1 MVMVSILKDIP
12 IDGVKIIPCRIAV
25 GQRGVVK
32 SFLLAGDAHRVI
44 LVDTGASDA
53 DADIIMDAIK
63 DMGHRHEDLELCV
76 LTHRHGD
83 HTGGLKKLKKTLKFE
98 VMAHE
103 LDMPAIHSQT
113 GYEVEHI
120 VRGGERL
127 ADCGGIHII
136 HTPGHTAGHISL
148 HLPRIK
154 TMIAGDAIVS
164 AGEHLMVSPTY
175 LSSDPGEAQQSVR
188 RLIEMNLDLETLLVG
203 HGDDVYF
210 GAKNNMARIFAGP
223 RE

>member
-1 MVMVSILKDIP
+1 MVSILKDIP
-12 IDGVKIIPCRIAV
+12 IENSKIVPCRV
-25 GQRGVVK
+25 NGPRGIVK
-32 SFLLAGDAHRVI
+32 SFLVSSDDRLI
-44 LVDTGASDA
+44 LVDTGFSDA

-63 DMGHRHEDLELCV
+63 DMDHKHEDLKLCI

-83 HTGGLKKLKKTLKFE
+83 HTGGLKKLKKTLKFQ

-103 LDMPAIHSQT
+103 LDMPAIQKTT
-113 GYEVEHI
+113 GYDVEHV

-127 ADCGGIHII
+127 PDCGGINVL

-154 TMIAGDAIVS
+154 TLIAGDAIVS
-164 AGEHLMVSPTY
+164 AGEHLVVSPAY
-175 LSSDPGEAQQSVR
+175 LSSDPETANQSVR
-188 RLIEMNLDLETLLVG
+188 RLIEMNLDLERLLVG
-203 HGDDVYF
+203 HGDDVYE
-210 GAKNNMARIFAGP
+210 GAKSNLSRIFAGP